1 MGASNDSTLDSDD
14 VVIPDV
20 TTIFREVETPAAVLQ
35 VIDDLDAHCVL
46 SHPVKPMRA
55 DPL

>member
-1 MGASNDSTLDSDD
+1 MLAPTVITASNPLDGGLRDLQAK
-14 VVIPDV
+14 
-20 TTIFREVETPAAVLQ
+20 EVETPAAVLQ